1 MDTLSGEVTLAFY
14 FCLPSQERSTVKGKN
29 LLPLKP
35 YSHYSASQELLILT
49 VSSVVTS
56 DNMVK
61 INELKNTDTCKKKGK
76 IQYNFSGL
84 NTDGLF
90 TTDVSNS
97 FLSS

>member
-14 FCLPSQERSTVKGKN
+14 FCLPSQELSTLKGKN
-29 LLPLKP
+29 LLPFKP
-35 YSHYSASQELLILT
+35 YSHYSTGQKLSILT

-76 IQYNFSGL
+76 IQ
-84 NTDGLF
+84 
-90 TTDVSNS
+90 
-97 FLSS
+97 